1 MFGLCQ
7 QSIYYLML
15 TVIAEVAG
23 ILIIGFDN
31 WIQYFKTN
39 YLFSVGGIIIYL
51 IIIQT
56 LCYFD
61 KSTMAWV
68 LFWITFV
75 VNTLS
80 LLAALGKKL
89 EGTLGDMI
97 SKTNPHDT
105 TDSNNN
111 ENKSTFNRSADDSCK
126 SSCEATCR
134 KNPNKPHDY
143 DCNSY
148 CNNACNRLF

>member
-1 MFGLCQ
+1 MSGLCQ
-7 QSIYYLML
+7 QSVYYLML

-31 WIQYFKTN
+31 WLDYFKTN
-39 YLFSVGGIIIYL
+39 YLYSVGGIIIYL

-89 EGTLGDMI
+89 EGTLGEMI
-97 SKTNPHDT
+97 SKINPRDTNETND
-105 TDSNNN
+105 N
-111 ENKSTFNRSADDSCK
+111 
-126 SSCEATCR
+126 
-134 KNPNKPHDY
+134 
-143 DCNSY
+143 
-148 CNNACNRLF
+148 